1 MLRIGLIFIV
11 TLGVLALFLPFALP
25 WDYSAIDW
33 DGVSLKLFSA
43 EAWQRGHYLGSDDI
57 GRDRLARILAGTR
70 ITMSVA
76 LAAAGVAMVIG
87 IAWGVIA
94 GWVGGRTDDMMMR
107 IVDALYALP
116 FMFIVIILMVVFGRS
131 ILLVFIG
138 IGAVEWLT
146 MARVVRGEVKAIKSQ
161 PFILAAKASG
171 ASSFAI
177 ISKHI
182 MPNILGVAIAYLM
195 LTVPQVVMVESFL
208 SFLGLGVQE
217 PMTSLGILVNEGAQQ
232 MEIDPAA
239 LLLPGGVLMMLIITL
254 TIVGERLRDRINAGP
269 ITAIANGD
277 GSKTQTFKALDQP

>member
-1 MLRIGLIFIV
+1 MMRISIILVVIMAA
-11 TLGVLALFLPFALP
+11 LAVFLPFLLP
-25 WDYSAIDW
+25 WDYAQIDW
-33 DGVSLKLFSA
+33 DGVNLNMTST

-76 LAAAGVAMVIG
+76 LAAASVAMIIG

-94 GWVGGRTDDMMMR
+94 GWVGGRTDDIMMR

-116 FMFIVIILMVVFGRS
+116 FMFIVIVLMVVFGRS

-146 MARVVRGEVKAIKSQ
+146 MARVVRGEVKAIKSR

-171 ASSFAI
+171 ASSISI
-177 ISKHI
+177 ILRHI
-182 MPNILGVAIAYLM
+182 LPNIMGVAIAYLM

-217 PMTSLGILVNEGAQQ
+217 PMTSLGILVNEGAAQ
-232 MEIDPAA
+232 MEINPAA
-239 LLLPGGVLMMLIITL
+239 LLLPGGVLILLIISL
-254 TIVGERLRDRINAGP
+254 TIAGERLRDRINAG
-269 ITAIANGD
+269 AIKNPNAGA
-277 GSKTQTFKALDQP
+277 S